1 MPGSNGGILPQDWFH
16 AIDTGSYKYYGHSGV
31 PETRRDTSC
40 RYHCGE
46 GMITSYA
53 LVNKSRREREVIC
66 RRRACTNDY
75 IM

>member
-1 MPGSNGGILPQDWFH
+1 MPESNGGGLPQDWFH

-31 PETRRDTSC
+31 PETFRDTSC

-53 LVNKSRREREVIC
+53 LVNK
-66 RRRACTNDY
+66 
-75 IM
+75 